1 MIRRPSRSLPFLC
14 ALLVGA
20 CYEYL
25 PARDSATLIGRRV
38 QLSLTDSG
46 TVAMGRQAG
55 PSVEAIEGDLV
66 ADSGGTYIVRVMLTR
81 TRNGAE
87 TDWRGERLNV
97 SHALVSS
104 FAERRLSRSRSSF
117 AGALM
122 TAGIVAAT
130 VGLRGD
136 GGSTGGG
143 VPTPGRPTGQ

>member
-1 MIRRPSRSLPFLC
+1 MIRRPARSFPLLG
-14 ALLVGA
+14 ALLLGA

-46 TVAMGRQAG
+46 TVALARQTG

-66 ADSGGTYIVRVMLTR
+66 ADSADTYIVRVAVTR
-81 TRNGAE
+81 TRSGAE
-87 TDWRGERLNV
+87 TDWRGERV
-97 SHALVSS
+97 SVPHVLVSS
-104 FAERRLSRSRSSF
+104 FAERRLSRSRSTF

-143 VPTPGRPTGQ
+143 VPTPGHPTGQ